1 MQRLVTK
8 LRRILIVSGRADED
22 LRRSLP
28 IEGVELRGDYGLGEP
43 TPDERAALDGAA
55 RDLQALVAAVPGAWL
70 ERKPG
75 SMSVHYRD
83 VPQASADLERRATE
97 LAVSHGLQASG
108 GRKVV
113 EVMPKRAGK
122 APALRSE
129 VEALRPGAV
138 LFAGDDA
145 GDRGC
150 FELVASLPIP
160 HLAVGVRSAETD
172 PTLFE
177 RCDLVLGRPEEW
189 AELLTR
195 LADWADRWDRPP
207 P

>member
-28 IEGVELRGDYGLGEP
+28 IAGVELRGDYGLGEP

-55 RDLQALVAAVPGAWL
+55 RDLHALVAAVPGAWL

-75 SMSVHYRD
+75 SISVHYRD

-122 APALRSE
+122 ALALRSE
-129 VEALRPGAV
+129 LEALRPGAV

-160 HLAVGVRSAETD
+160 HLAVGVRSPETD

-177 RCDLVLGRPEEW
+177 RCDLVLGGPEEW

-195 LADWADRWDRPP
+195 LADWADRWERPP